1 MYVPLIIKRLL
12 TTFES
17 IFFRRFLILELVVAC
32 HYLDYTQAFRVFGEG
47 GANNGVHHNKE
58 DDPRS
63 ANERLI
69 TFVENTNN
77 LERNGAA
84 PNEVVS
90 KNYLGEGGVKEDLEN
105 EESIETRQL

>member
-1 MYVPLIIKRLL
+1 M
-12 TTFES
+12 
-17 IFFRRFLILELVVAC
+17 ILELVVAC

-47 GANNGVHHNKE
+47 GAINSVHHNKE

-63 ANERLI
+63 ASERLI
-69 TFVENTNN
+69 TYVENGNN

-90 KNYLGEGGVKEDLEN
+90 KNYLGESGVKEDIEN
-105 EESIETRQL
+105 EESIELMKL

>member
-1 MYVPLIIKRLL
+1 MLVDTILL
-12 TTFES
+12 P
-17 IFFRRFLILELVVAC
+17 RFLILELVVAC

-63 ANERLI
+63 FNERLI

-77 LERNGAA
+77 LERNGVAS
-84 PNEVVS
+84 PKEVVG
-90 KNYLGEGGVKEDLEN
+90 KNYLGEGHVTEDSEN
-105 EESIETRQL
+105 VDSMETRQL